1 MNVKESMEQKE
12 SNNKC
17 EKGNKWYAVYTK
29 PRAEKLVYKRLVDSG
44 IETFLPLQK
53 TMRQW
58 SDRRKMVEKPLLSS
72 YIFVK
77 TQPKFFPD
85 VYKTVGVVRLITFE
99 GKAVA
104 IPEYQIN
111 NLRLIINSD
120 AEVEVTTEKF
130 EKGDLVEVTTG
141 PLKGLMGELVKVGSR
156 KRVVVRIEKIEQNII
171 LAISPAFLKKI
182 SRRKA
187 VNSKQ

>member
-1 MNVKESMEQKE
+1 
-12 SNNKC
+12 
-17 EKGNKWYAVYTK
+17 
-29 PRAEKLVYKRLVDSG
+29 
-44 IETFLPLQK
+44 
-53 TMRQW
+53 
-58 SDRRKMVEKPLLSS
+58 
-72 YIFVK
+72 
-77 TQPKFFPD
+77 
-85 VYKTVGVVRLITFE
+85 
-99 GKAVA
+99 
-104 IPEYQIN
+104 

-141 PLKGLMGELVKVGSR
+141 PLKGLMGELVKIGSR

-182 SRRKA
+182 SRRRA